1 VVSHIEQLAE
11 ECKVTQAPFYF
22 SRINRNYFR
31 VIVWLGYVFLKRF
44 PQSNLQHYVI
54 HEIPIEAIIRI
65 SGYGLSAF
73 DDAGLLP
80 YAEETWRNYTQ
91 RLANVTKEDLPT
103 IIETDHSTITGD
115 VQLKKIHYMLP
126 CLQRY
131 LDMRPELLDRV
142 VPRIPGVCGFCIQAH
157 R

>member
-1 VVSHIEQLAE
+1 M
-11 ECKVTQAPFYF
+11 
-22 SRINRNYFR
+22 
-31 VIVWLGYVFLKRF
+31 
-44 PQSNLQHYVI
+44 I

-91 RLANVTKEDLPT
+91 RLANVTEEDLT
-103 IIETDHSTITGD
+103 TVIETKHSAITGN

-131 LDMRPELLDRV
+131 LDMRPELLDRI
-142 VPRIPGVCGFCIQAH
+142 VPRIQGVCFSCIQAYG
-157 R
+157 